1 MSTLL
6 QRRHLL
12 LAAATAP
19 LVGCGF
25 ELRRE
30 PEFLFRSLALSG
42 FKPGS
47 PLAADL
53 KRQLSRTALLLV
65 EDANRAEL
73 VLEALRDVRERS
85 VVVST
90 SAGQVREWQLRVNFD
105 YLLRTPSGEL
115 LLPRTEL
122 RMTREMNYTESTA
135 LAKEQEEAQ
144 LYRAMQS
151 DAVAQIMRRLSAVRL
166 PA

>member
-12 LAAATAP
+12 LLAAAP
-19 LVGCGF
+19 LAGCGF

-47 PLAADL
+47 PLAVDL